1 LCPGKGLLAVLDV
14 ALWIVVGI
22 AILYLVVRLGLAW
35 FVPDHH
41 RKD

>member
-1 LCPGKGLLAVLDV
+1 VLDV

-22 AILYLVVRLGLAW
+22 AILYLVVSLGLAW